1 MDINSMALFAYIYA
15 FDLTHDMFLWYN
27 IYNERGC
34 SVYGNKNIV
43 LCAHRQ
49 ESISESCKTASKDER
64 EYYYYF
70 FYETDFGAFRLL
82 VDKSNRIAYTI
93 TAFVNTWNNIFA
105 SGVI

>member
-1 MDINSMALFAYIYA
+1 MSMETKTLYYAHTDKKAYQNLVREII
-15 FDLTHDMFLWYN
+15 T
-27 IYNERGC
+27 RG
-34 SVYGNKNIV
+34 KI
-43 LCAHRQ
+43 
-49 ESISESCKTASKDER
+49 ASKDER

-105 SGVI
+105 SGVVK

>member
-1 MDINSMALFAYIYA
+1 MICFRGIIYTMKGDVMSMETKTLYYAHTDKKAYQNLVKEII
-15 FDLTHDMFLWYN
+15 T
-27 IYNERGC
+27 RG
-34 SVYGNKNIV
+34 KI
-43 LCAHRQ
+43 
-49 ESISESCKTASKDER
+49 ASKDER